1 MAAEKENKEPLDP
14 ESGNVDQIREILF
27 GGHIRAF
34 DERFELV
41 EARLAKESDALRKA
55 TEKKTQELERLLTE
69 YREEASDR
77 LGAETNNLDLALNKL
92 EIALGQSRTDAEAQM
107 ASMEDRFASEL
118 KQLRAEM
125 KAMHKE
131 LTTASS
137 KAERQQQ
144 KDAEKL
150 ASDKVARRDLAAMFD
165 TLAKKLQPEKN
176 SRSK

>member
-1 MAAEKENKEPLDP
+1 MAIDKDNKDQLDP

-55 TEKKTQELERLLTE
+55 TEKKNQELERLLTE

-107 ASMEDRFASEL
+107 ASMEDRFGSEL
-118 KQLRAEM
+118 KQLRDEM

-150 ASDKVARRDLAAMFD
+150 SSDKVARRDLAAMFD

>member
-1 MAAEKENKEPLDP
+1 MSANEENKDQLDP

-41 EARLAKESDALRKA
+41 EARLAKETEALRKT
-55 TEKKTQELERLLTE
+55 TEKKNQELERLLTD

-92 EIALGQSRTDAEAQM
+92 EIALGQSRSDADAQM
-107 ASMEDRFASEL
+107 ASMEDRFAAEL
-118 KQLRAEM
+118 KQLHVDI
-125 KAMHKE
+125 KAVHKE
-131 LTTASS
+131 LAAALG
-137 KAERQQQ
+137 KIERQQQ

-150 ASDKVARRDLAAMFD
+150 SADKVARKDLAVMFS
-165 TLAKKLQPEKN
+165 TLAKKLQPEES

>member
-1 MAAEKENKEPLDP
+1 MPADKDNKDQLDP

-41 EARLAKESDALRKA
+41 EARLAKETDALRKA
-55 TEKKTQELERLLTE
+55 TEKKTKDIERVLTE

-92 EIALGQSRTDAEAQM
+92 EIALGQSRADADAQM
-107 ASMEDRFASEL
+107 ASMEGQFASEL
-118 KQLRAEM
+118 KQLRSDM
-125 KAMHKE
+125 QAMHKE
-131 LTTASS
+131 LAAALA

-150 ASDKVARRDLAAMFD
+150 GSDKVARRDLAALFS
-165 TLAKKLQPEKN
+165 TLAQKLQPESK
-176 SRSK
+176 SRKK